1 MLVINKETIKEL
13 YSMEECIQDIEKAF
27 CYGHRNKTLTPVR
40 MSVPHSAYEAE
51 TLYMPSYIEP
61 ENYTA
66 VKVVSIFP
74 HNSGRGKPVL
84 QGVILLTDAQTGE
97 HVALMDASYLTVLR
111 TGASSGAA
119 TKYLA
124 RENSKVCSV
133 LGCGAQAAGQI
144 RAVMSVR
151 EIEHII
157 LYNRTIDR
165 AEVFK
170 DEIHSLYPD
179 WRGTISI
186 QPDANAAA
194 AQSDI
199 LICSTKSSTPLFD
212 GSVLREGTH
221 INAIGSYQAHMQEVD
236 AQTLIRSNKVVVD
249 TLEGAM
255 HEAGDLLVPHK
266 KGEWNTDLIYGEIG
280 EIVCGE
286 KAGRENL
293 SEITFYKSVGVG
305 FLDTMAAS
313 KVYRKALSEGKGDS
327 FSL

>member
-1 MLVINKETIKEL
+1 MLMINKDTIKDL
-13 YSMEECIQDIEKAF
+13 YSMGECIQDVEKAF
-27 CYGHRNKTLTPVR
+27 YYGHRNKTLTPIR
-40 MSVPHSAYEAE
+40 MSVPHSKYDAE
-51 TLYMPSYIEP
+51 TLYMPSFIEP

-74 HNSGRGKPVL
+74 HNTSGGRPVL
-84 QGVILLTDAQTGE
+84 QGVILLTDARTGE

-111 TGASSGAA
+111 TGASSGVA

-124 RENSKVCSV
+124 RKNSKVCSV

-144 RAVMSVR
+144 QAVMSVM
-151 EIEHII
+151 ELEQII
-157 LYNRTIDR
+157 LYNRTIER

-170 DEIHSLYPD
+170 NEIHSLYPD

-186 QPDANAAA
+186 QADVNAAA

-199 LICSTKSSTPLFD
+199 VICSTKSSSPLFD
-212 GSVLREGTH
+212 GSILREGTH

-249 TLEGAM
+249 TMEGAM
-255 HEAGDLLVPHK
+255 HEAGDLLVPHT
-266 KGEWNTDLIYGEIG
+266 KGEWSTDLIYGEIG

-286 KAGRENL
+286 KEGRENS

-305 FLDTMAAS
+305 FLDTMVAS
-313 KVYRKALSEGKGDS
+313 KVYRKAVSEGKGDC
-327 FSL
+327 FSI